1 MNGSELKLK
10 TLSVRIDG
18 ASHAKELKVKIEGLP
33 KFAVAEAEL
42 QAFMERR
49 APGRDETST
58 ARREPDKVLFVADK
72 SVRVPGLETNP
83 IHAKIVNQDFR
94 SKDYANVKS
103 VPRPGHSDY
112 PVWVKTGIIPAGGGA
127 HSGRM
132 TAMMCVAGGIA
143 KQILAR
149 EYGVTVTAVT
159 TRTKEEV
166 LAAKAELDSIGGEIT
181 CTVTGMKRGL
191 GWAMFDGIECNLS
204 KAIFGIPGVKALSF
218 GEGARAADMKGSEFN
233 LPKMSGGLTGGMT
246 NGEDVVLHVT
256 MRPTPS
262 IYKEQDSIDLST
274 GLPTKLSIKGRH
286 DPCITLR
293 ALPVV
298 EAMTALVML
307 DEILFAE
314 RSTPR
319 ICLTLM
325 GKTIEEDLALIKANK
340 DHIDMVELRVDHLEG
355 EDELRQV
362 LTFPEAAA
370 RAASVG
376 KLPVILTL
384 RREMDGG
391 KLPNDD
397 EDNRAAAFAYILN
410 EGKGFKFVDFE
421 DDFRREDLTALA
433 AKHGARVIR
442 SYHKFDGPVENLR
455 QKLRDLKRNTNEIAK
470 VAFMPKSPDD
480 VTDAFEA
487 MKGFDEVEHI
497 VCAMG
502 RLGQATRILAGRLG
516 SYLTFCSAAGGA
528 LGDRALPLGHLS
540 PKDLVTTYRF
550 RSLTKDTQLF
560 TVTGWPL
567 EVTSSPELNNY
578 AFNNEQQN
586 CVMVPFP
593 AETAEQFFRF
603 AEVLNVRGSAVTIP
617 HKEAVMQK
625 CVSIDPAAKAMGA
638 VNTLVRKDDGWHG
651 YNTDAPGFKA
661 ALCEFLGVDTLEDK
675 KVLMLGAGG
684 AAKAVAYALNELKA
698 DVYIHNRTLEKAE
711 ALASKYWFRVL
722 KDIKDFKG
730 EIIVNASSVGLNSD
744 ADAAEGYE
752 FTGKESVFDLV
763 YHPEETT
770 IMRRCRE
777 AGGKAEN
784 GFKMLINQAIK
795 QRELYDYE

>member
-10 TLSVRIDG
+10 TLSIRIDG
-18 ASHAKELKVKIEGLP
+18 ASHAKELNVKIEGLP
-33 KFAVAEAEL
+33 KFAVDEVEL

-49 APGRDETST
+49 APGRDATST
-58 ARREPDKVLFVADK
+58 ARREPDKVIFID
-72 SVRVPGLETNP
+72 EN
-83 IHAKIVNQDFR
+83 HAKIVNQDFR
-94 SKDYANVKS
+94 SKDYANVKC

-112 PVWVKTGIIPAGGGA
+112 PVWVQSGIIPAGGGA

-143 KQILAR
+143 KQILVK
-149 EYGVTVTAVT
+149 EYGITVSATT
-159 TRTKEEV
+159 TRTKEEI

-181 CTVTGMKRGL
+181 CVVKGMKRGL

-233 LPKMSGGLTGGMT
+233 LPNMSGGLTGGMT
-246 NGEDVVLHVT
+246 NGEEVVVHVT

-293 ALPVV
+293 AVPVV

-307 DEILFAE
+307 DEILDAE
-314 RSTPR
+314 RKTPR
-319 ICLTLM
+319 ICMTLM
-325 GKTIEEDLALIKANK
+325 GKTIEEDLELIKANK

-355 EDELRQV
+355 EGELKQV
-362 LTFPEAAA
+362 LSFPAAA
-370 RAASVG
+370 SQAAAVG
-376 KLPVILTL
+376 RLPVILTL

-410 EGKGFKFVDFE
+410 EGEGFKFVDFE
-421 DDFRREDLTALA
+421 DDFRREELTKLA
-433 AKHGARVIR
+433 EKHGARVIR
-442 SYHKFDGPVENLR
+442 SFHKFDGPVKNLR
-455 QKLRDLKRNTNEIAK
+455 QKLRDLVRNTNEIAK
-470 VAFMPKSPDD
+470 VAFMPQAPDD

-487 MKGFDEVEHI
+487 MAGFDEVDHI

-502 RLGQATRILAGRLG
+502 HLGKVTRILAGRLG
-516 SYLTFCSAAGGA
+516 NVLTFCSA
-528 LGDRALPLGHLS
+528 DDKKPTTKRLGHLS
-540 PKDLVTTYRF
+540 PRELVTTYRF
-550 RSLTKDTQLF
+550 RNLTKETELYS
-560 TVTGWPL
+560 VTGWPL

-578 AFNNEQQN
+578 AFNNEQEN
-586 CVMVPFP
+586 KVLVPFP
-593 AETAEQFFRF
+593 AETVEQFFRF
-603 AEVLNVRGSAVTIP
+603 ADVVGIQGSAVTIP

-638 VNTLVRKDDGWHG
+638 VNTLVRKADGWHG

-661 ALCEFLGVDTLEDK
+661 ALCEFLGVDTLEGK

-698 DVYIHNRTLEKAE
+698 DVYIHNRTPEKAE

-722 KDIKDFKG
+722 RDIRDFRG
-730 EIIVNASSVGLNSD
+730 ELIVNASSVGLNSD
-744 ADAAEGYE
+744 ADAALGYE

-770 IMRRCRE
+770 IMKRCRE

-795 QRELYDYE
+795 QRELYNE